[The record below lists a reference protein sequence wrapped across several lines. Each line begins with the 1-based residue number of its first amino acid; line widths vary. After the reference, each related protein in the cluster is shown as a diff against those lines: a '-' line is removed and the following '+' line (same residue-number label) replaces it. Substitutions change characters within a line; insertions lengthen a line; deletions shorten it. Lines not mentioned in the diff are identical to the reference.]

1 MTNRFLISVATAA
14 LLASTGF
21 ANAQGAGG
29 MKEGGAGAAQQSTQ
43 SPSAGGGAATQHRDD
58 SGMKSGQ
65 SDRKGGK
72 EAQAPD
78 TKGNKDMKAEGREGR
93 DKSTVGQAPDKGG
106 AATKGHEDKSGS
118 SMSRDD
124 KMGQKGE
131 KGSTDTN
138 RAQQNQGTM
147 DSNRAQTNQTGS
159 QSTTGQAGAGAKLS
173 SEQQTKIS
181 TAIKSQHVTSVNNVN
196 FSIAVGTRVPRSG
209 VEFHT
214 LPQEVV
220 TIYPQWRGYKF
231 IVVKEEI
238 VISKRQ
244 TEAQETVETDL
255 REERVDVERRGDVR
269 TREKN
274 NNSGR

>member
-1 MTNRFLISVATAA
+1 MNLEEREEMTNRFLISVATAA

-29 MKEGGAGAAQQSTQ
+29 MKEGGAGAGAAQHSAPA
-43 SPSAGGGAATQHRDD
+43 PSAGGGAATQQRDD

-65 SDRKGGK
+65 SDRMRGK
-72 EAQAPD
+72 EAQD
-78 TKGNKDMKAEGREGR
+78 TKSHDSKANKDMKAEGREGR
-93 DKSTVGQAPDKGG
+93 EKSTVGQAPDKGG
-106 AATKGHEDKSGS
+106 AATKGHDEKAGS

-131 KGSTDTN
+131 KGATDTN

-147 DSNRAQTNQTGS
+147 DNNRAQTNQTGS

-196 FSIAVGTRVPRSG
+196 FSLNVGTRVPRSG
-209 VEFHT
+209 VEFHV

-238 VISKRQ
+238 VII
-244 TEAQETVETDL
+244 DP
-255 REERVDVERRGDVR
+255 
-269 TREKN
+269 
-274 NNSGR
+274 NSYEIVAVIPA